1 MPLAGRRS
9 ALALGLR
16 AVQAAFEVVA
26 ASDDEDE
33 DEDEDEDDSE
43 EDESDEEDDSADFDE
58 ESDLPSA
65 ESFNSRA
72 RLRDP

>member
-26 ASDDEDE
+26 ASD